1 MIFITG
7 GAGQGM
13 QQFVMQQFGEQITG
27 DAVDGCVASWEEYKK
42 AKYSIHLEEMIR
54 RRLAKEDQKEED
66 GKEVNGQDESE
77 SLENEMA
84 EELFHACPR
93 RIVITQEIG
102 CGIVPAD
109 AFERKYRELTGRI
122 CCQLAA
128 ASQEVWRVTAGIG
141 QRIK

>member
-13 QQFVMQQFGEQITG
+13 RQFAMQQFGEQITG
-27 DAVDGCVASWEEYKK
+27 DVVDGRVASWEEFKK
-42 AKYSIHLEEMIR
+42 AKYSIHLEMMIR
-54 RRLAKEDQKEED
+54 RRLGEKEKEELK
-66 GKEVNGQDESE
+66 GQNGAE

-84 EELFHACPR
+84 EELFHACPQ

-102 CGIVPAD
+102 CGIVPVD

>member
-13 QQFVMQQFGEQITG
+13 QQFAMQQFGEQITG
-27 DAVDGCVASWEEYKK
+27 DVVDGRVASWEEFKK
-42 AKYSIHLEEMIR
+42 AKYSIHLEMMIW
-54 RRLAKEDQKEED
+54 RRLSEKEKEELK
-66 GKEVNGQDESE
+66 GQNGAE

-84 EELFHACPR
+84 EELFHACPQ

-102 CGIVPAD
+102 CGIVPVD